1 MATLIHLS
9 VCESPSNQTNRAIKR
24 TVQTTQ
30 HETGRPQAPSAS
42 KQRIAI
48 STGRKQP
55 HFPPTPHHRSTGGAR
70 SPMPEKSVSLILC
83 GDLRIPAVSGRRPSR
98 RFHANATCT
107 GSAGSFSVSAGT
119 TSCVSPTIS
128 GIRGIVLTPSSELT
142 ATRKTSNTL
151 GTRYIRHV
159 SRRGKRISAKSPP
172 TPTAPSSPRQLDSPN
187 AAALVDIRAY
197 KPVNV
202 LARVVW
208 NTRQ

>member
-1 MATLIHLS
+1 
-9 VCESPSNQTNRAIKR
+9 
-24 TVQTTQ
+24 
-30 HETGRPQAPSAS
+30 
-42 KQRIAI
+42 
-48 STGRKQP
+48 
-55 HFPPTPHHRSTGGAR
+55 
-70 SPMPEKSVSLILC
+70 MPEKSVSLILC
-83 GDLRIPAVSGRRPSR
+83 GDPRIPAVSGRRPSR

-128 GIRGIVLTPSSELT
+128 GIRGIALTPSSEHP

-151 GTRYIRHV
+151 GNRYIRHV
-159 SRRGKRISAKSPP
+159 SRRGKRISANSPP
-172 TPTAPSSPRQLDSPN
+172 TPTTPRQLDSPN